1 MSELSLL
8 NDNGKSPFDSI
19 RRFDE
24 KGIEFWSARELMRLM
39 GYQKWQ
45 QFENPIKQAIENLE
59 LNDDNVS
66 DHITAAGNVVKRS
79 QGGGSI
85 QLDYRLTRYA
95 CYMVALCCDGRKA
108 EVASAKKYFAVKT
121 RQAETVIPAQVDT
134 IRELEL
140 KLAIAEAEK
149 QKTLAEKTILD
160 TRHLIVTTC
169 PEPIQQKILGYKE
182 VVTVE
187 YRDRQFQRERLI
199 NDGTTVTKTELC
211 DRYGLK
217 TRNGKPDYR
226 KLNALLKETGIS
238 GLSDA
243 WQLAASIQESQQF
256 RREYLPTL
264 DRLVDDSD
272 RQMWLGE

>member
-1 MSELSLL
+1 MSELQIFEVQGQLVV
-8 NDNGKSPFDSI
+8 DSRLI
-19 RRFDE
+19 ADQLGVEHPHLRRTIEKYLDE
-24 KGIEFWSARELMRLM
+24 LQAFGLIC
-39 GYQKWQ
+39 
-45 QFENPIKQAIENLE
+45 FENTKILEGASRGRPERYCYLNEEQATFLMTLSRNTPQVVACKQNLVKAFSKAKQLIKE
-59 LNDDNVS
+59 
-66 DHITAAGNVVKRS
+66 
-79 QGGGSI
+79 
-85 QLDYRLTRYA
+85 
-95 CYMVALCCDGRKA
+95 
-108 EVASAKKYFAVKT
+108 
-121 RQAETVIPAQVDT
+121 VIPAQVDT

-169 PEPIQQKILGYKE
+169 PEPVQQKILGYKE

-187 YRDRQFQRERLI
+187 YRDRQFQGEYLV

-217 TRNGKPDYR
+217 TRNGKPDYK

-238 GLSDA
+238 DLSDA

-264 DRLVDDSD
+264 DRLVDDSS